1 MLFEMP
7 LRRLTVVVLS
17 LAAVAV
23 ACSILPPELQRE
35 LLPTQTQYATASA
48 AFDIILDKHVD
59 KPASTQIIPGAI
71 DGVIA
76 YLKRDNI
83 EQNPVVDRPDL
94 TGSRFSDFAK
104 LSASLDGVLARYPT
118 AKKDLLER
126 AAVDGMARAMNECH
140 TYYLDPDRAKGFNKP
155 PAPVS
160 GIGVTINQTDQNT
173 PIEVVDVIPN
183 TPAAKAGVKKGD
195 KILKVNGEDV
205 TRLTTS
211 EVADRVR
218 GPEGTPVTIVFDRQ
232 GQNVELTMN
241 RARFTTPL
249 TESRRLPNADTGDI
263 AYVKIKQLISTVA
276 DDSAAAI
283 RQMQGARGIILDLRD
298 DPGGL
303 LDVAVDVGSMF
314 VRTGPL
320 VYQTPRDGNKT
331 PIDVNPRRYLGFQGP
346 LVVLVNKNS
355 ASGSEIVAAGVR
367 SSGAGLVMGTQSA
380 GCVGSGQPRDLPDGG
395 ILLVTLTKMQDAK
408 TGADLNGPG
417 KGVVP
422 DQTVEDDTKTPNDE
436 VVDAAVAYLHSH
448 I

>member
-1 MLFEMP
+1 MP
-7 LRRLTVVVLS
+7 LRRLTVV
-17 LAAVAV
+17 LAFAAAAV

-48 AFDIILDKHVD
+48 AYDIILDKHVD
-59 KPASTQIIPGAI
+59 KPSSKDIIPGAI

-76 YLKRDNI
+76 YLKRENI
-83 EQNPVVDRPDL
+83 DANPVVGRPDL

-104 LSASLDGVLARYPT
+104 LSASLDAALARYPT

-160 GIGVTINQTDQNT
+160 GIGVTINQADPST
-173 PIEVVDVIPN
+173 PIEVIDVIPN
-183 TPAAKAGVKKGD
+183 TPAQRAGVLKGD
-195 KILKVNGEDV
+195 KIIKVNGEDV
-205 TRLTTS
+205 TRLTTA

-218 GPEGTPVTIVFDRQ
+218 GAEGTPVTIVFDRQ
-232 GQNVELTMN
+232 GQQVELTMN

-249 TESRRLPNADTGDI
+249 TTSRPIGDI
-263 AYVKIKQLISTVA
+263 AYVQIKQLISNVA
-276 DDSAAAI
+276 DESASAL
-283 RQMQGARGIILDLRD
+283 RSMQTSRGVILDLRD

-320 VYQTPRDGNKT
+320 VYQTPRDGNKV
-331 PIDVNPRRYLGFQGP
+331 PIDVNPRRYLGLTGP

-367 SSGAGLVMGTQSA
+367 SSGAGIVMGTQSA

-422 DQTVEDDTKTPNDE
+422 DQTVEDDPKTPNTDE
-436 VVDAAVAYLHSH
+436 VIEAAIAYLHAHS
-448 I
+448 

>member
-7 LRRLTVVVLS
+7 LRRLTIVLA

-48 AFDIILDKHVD
+48 AYDIILDKHVD
-59 KPASTQIIPGAI
+59 KPSSKVIIPGAV

-76 YLKRDNI
+76 YLKRENI
-83 EQNPVVDRPDL
+83 DANPVVDRPDL

-118 AKKDLLER
+118 AKKELVER

-205 TRLTTS
+205 SRLTTS

-218 GPEGTPVTIVFDRQ
+218 GQEGTPVTIVFDRQ
-232 GQNVELTMN
+232 GQQVELTMN
-241 RARFTTPL
+241 RAKFTTPL
-249 TESRRLPNADTGDI
+249 TTSKEVGGDI
-263 AYVKIKQLISTVA
+263 AYIQIKQLISSVA

-283 RQMQGARGIILDLRD
+283 RGMQGAKGVILDLRD

-314 VRTGPL
+314 VRNGPL

-367 SSGAGLVMGTQSA
+367 SSGAGLVMGTQTA

-422 DQTVEDDTKTPNDE
+422 DQIVEDDTKTPNDE
-436 VVDAAVAYLHSH
+436 VIDAAVAYLHAHS
-448 I
+448 

>member
-1 MLFEMP
+1 MLVNEMP
-7 LRRLTVVVLS
+7 LRRLTIAIALS
-17 LAAVAV
+17 LVAV
-23 ACSILPPELQRE
+23 ACSILPAELQRE

-48 AFDIILDKHVD
+48 AYDIILDKHVD
-59 KPASTQIIPGAI
+59 KPSSKDIIPGAL
-71 DGVIA
+71 DGVVA
-76 YLKRDNI
+76 YLKRENI
-83 EQNPVVDRPDL
+83 DPNPVVDRPDI

-104 LSASLDGVLARYPT
+104 LSTSLDAVLARYPT

-160 GIGVTINQTDQNT
+160 GIGVTINQSDQNT
-173 PIEVVDVIPN
+173 PIEVVDVIAN

-205 TRLTTS
+205 TRLTTA

-218 GPEGTPVTIVFDRQ
+218 GPEGSAVTLVFDRQ
-232 GQNVELTMN
+232 GQQVELTMN

-249 TESRRLPNADTGDI
+249 TTSKPIGDI
-263 AYVKIKQLISTVA
+263 AYVQIKQLISTVA
-276 DDSAAAI
+276 DDSASAI
-283 RQMQGARGIILDLRD
+283 RSMQSARGVILDLRD

-314 VRTGPL
+314 VRNGPL

-367 SSGAGLVMGTQSA
+367 SSGAGVVMGSQTA

-422 DQTVEDDTKTPNDE
+422 DQTIEDDSKTANDE
-436 VVDAAVAYLHSH
+436 VIDAAVAYLHSH
-448 I
+448 L